1 MNKDKLLA
9 LIKSKEEAR
18 NALVTKSNGCKEV
31 DELRGI
37 NTQIQALNSDITEF
51 RSMLSDI
58 EAAGVKNT
66 DGPKAADET
75 RTATAKA
82 ETEKRAKGET
92 EKRVQWTPGM
102 GFIPLGGAA
111 DERAAKN
118 HEIME
123 QRGKDL
129 REGRSITVA
138 SSGIVLPNQASTNIN
153 QPFQQVSSLIDGV
166 NVLPLQGGESYAQPY
181 EKAVADATTVAEDGT
196 PDDTDTTFDKANI
209 AKAKLVAYSE
219 ITEEVMKLPS
229 ANYADVVLQNI
240 TVSLRKKIAKEIM
253 VGTGA
258 TNHMVGIFS
267 SLAEAIVPST
277 DISLA
282 AIDNTTLNKIVFGY
296 GGDEAVE
303 GQSVL
308 ILNKKDLA
316 AFAALRTTDGK
327 PFHTIVTRGG
337 YGTIDGYPF
346 IINSACS
353 ALTDSAT
360 ASAAYCMAYGNLKN
374 YQLTIFSDIDVKR
387 STDYKFKEGMI
398 ANRGVV
404 FAGGNVVSYNGF
416 LRVKKS

>member
-1 MNKDKLLA
+1 
-9 LIKSKEEAR
+9 
-18 NALVTKSNGCKEV
+18 
-31 DELRGI
+31 
-37 NTQIQALNSDITEF
+37 
-51 RSMLSDI
+51 
-58 EAAGVKNT
+58 
-66 DGPKAADET
+66 
-75 RTATAKA
+75 
-82 ETEKRAKGET
+82 
-92 EKRVQWTPGM
+92 
-102 GFIPLGGAA
+102 
-111 DERAAKN
+111 
-118 HEIME
+118 ME

-181 EKAVADATTVAEDGT
+181 EKAVADATTVAEGGT

-277 DISLA
+277 DISLSV
-282 AIDNTTLNKIVFGY
+282 IDNTTLNKIVFGY

-360 ASAAYCMAYGNLKN
+360 ASAAYCMSLAKAADKTFMFTPDTTTITSVLNGSTTLTSGTNYSYASGVLTLKSAYLST
-374 YQLTIFSDIDVKR
+374 LTAGTYIFTVNTGTGATIKV
-387 STDYKFKEGMI
+387 TVTI
-398 ANRGVV
+398 TA
-404 FAGGNVVSYNGF
+404 
-416 LRVKKS
+416 